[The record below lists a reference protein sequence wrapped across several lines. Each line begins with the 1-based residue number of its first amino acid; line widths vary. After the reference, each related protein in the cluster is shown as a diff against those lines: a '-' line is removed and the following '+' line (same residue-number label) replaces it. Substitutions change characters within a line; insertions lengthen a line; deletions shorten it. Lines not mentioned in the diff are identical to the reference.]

1 MTSAADLVIT
11 ENAFP
16 YLVAQRGALDDM
28 RGNHALWCKK
38 YLEVLSAEMHLIQP
52 YLPTSCDVLLDIGGG
67 MGGIDILLS
76 RHFGGCHVT
85 ILDGLSDPPMMEKHA
100 ETFSNMGAAA
110 EFLKVN
116 GVTSFD
122 FIDAS
127 TTDRSASRL
136 YDLVV
141 SFKSWCFH
149 IEPQRYLDFVLK
161 SIIPGQTKLIIDV
174 RREPE
179 HVGAEYMRTLT
190 KNFRHIGCV
199 FRGIKFETH
208 WFEAK

>member
-1 MTSAADLVIT
+1 MSADLVIP

-28 RGNHALWCKK
+28 RGDHELWCRR
-38 YLEVLSAEMHLIQP
+38 YLEILDTEMRLIEP
-52 YLPTSCDVLLDIGGG
+52 YLPAACDALLDVGGG
-67 MGGIDILLS
+67 MGGIDALLS

-85 ILDGLSDPPMMEKHA
+85 ILDGLSDPPMMDKHS

-122 FIDAS
+122 FLDANAPV
-127 TTDRSASRL
+127 RFPSRL

-149 IEPQRYLDFVLK
+149 IEPKRYLEFVLK
-161 SIIPGQTKLIIDV
+161 SVIPGQTKLIIDV
-174 RREPE
+174 RKQPE
-179 HVGAEYMRTLT
+179 HIEAEYMRSLT
-190 KNFRHIGCV
+190 QEFRHIGCI

>member
-1 MTSAADLVIT
+1 MSADIVIT

-28 RGNHALWCKK
+28 RGDRDLWCRR
-38 YLEVLSAEMHLIQP
+38 YQEILNSEMRMIEP
-52 YLPTSCDVLLDIGGG
+52 YLPETCDSILDVGGG
-67 MGGIDILLS
+67 MGGIDILLN
-76 RHFGGCHVT
+76 RHFNGSHIT
-85 ILDGLSDPPMMEKHA
+85 ILDGLSDPPMMQKHA

-110 EFLKVN
+110 DFLKMN
-116 GVTSFD
+116 GVTGYD
-122 FIDAS
+122 FLDAN
-127 TTDRSASRL
+127 SAGWKPTRY

-149 IEPQRYLDFVLK
+149 IEPRRYLDVVLQ
-161 SIIPGQTKLIIDV
+161 SCIPGKTKLIIDV
-174 RREPE
+174 RRLPE
-179 HVGAEYMRTLT
+179 HIGAQYLVELVREFTHL
-190 KNFRHIGCV
+190 GCI

>member
-1 MTSAADLVIT
+1 MSADLVIP
-11 ENAFP
+11 ESAFP

-28 RGNHALWCKK
+28 RGDRALWCRR
-38 YLEVLSAEMHLIQP
+38 YLEILDSEMRLIEP
-52 YLPTSCDVLLDIGGG
+52 YLPTTCDSILDVGGG

-85 ILDGLSDPPMMEKHA
+85 ILDGLSDPPMMQKHA

-110 EFLKVN
+110 DFLKVN
-116 GVTSFD
+116 GVASFD
-122 FIDAS
+122 FLDANTPKKS
-127 TTDRSASRL
+127 PSRA

-149 IEPQRYLDFVLK
+149 IEPPRYLDFVVG

-174 RREPE
+174 RRHPQHLE
-179 HVGAEYMRTLT
+179 AEYMRALMQE
-190 KNFRHIGCV
+190 FRHIGCI